1 LINQQKVGE
10 CALCPDLAA
19 GPTLID
25 SPPAESFIGA
35 MSADQPSWLG
45 QPHAVPVQMDMEA
58 QQQQQ
63 QQQQQ
68 HQTAQPS
75 TAYRRC
81 VKITF
86 FCINMGFMVMESA
99 AGVLGIG
106 SAQGISDSSTVIV
119 GLYMFLFAVI
129 LGLYEVI
136 QVWPVNAVDTFYKK
150 NFGFLYRMAGKCIF
164 LVFMAVLCFG
174 LVTPNTSN
182 ASSTNSISTGTTTT
196 PLPANLNIQTQA
208 QQLAVGTGVLVSLWG
223 IIQYIVWWKLPWFF
237 DEKTQYRP

>member
-1 LINQQKVGE
+1 M
-10 CALCPDLAA
+10 A
-19 GPTLID
+19 
-25 SPPAESFIGA
+25 
-35 MSADQPSWLG
+35 
-45 QPHAVPVQMDMEA
+45 PVQVDTEA

-68 HQTAQPS
+68 TQQPS

-86 FCINMGFMVMESA
+86 FCINEGFMIMEAA

-136 QVWPVNAVDTFYKK
+136 QVWPVTAVDTFYKK
-150 NFGFLYRMAGKCIF
+150 NFGFLYKMAGKCGF

-182 ASSTNSISTGTTTT
+182 STSTSSSSSRCTFVAYISPPTKLISHPFYPAYLTPRASWAHTVRA
-196 PLPANLNIQTQA
+196 PPAYPRT
-208 QQLAVGTGVLVSLWG
+208 S
-223 IIQYIVWWKLPWFF
+223 KF
-237 DEKTQYRP
+237 KHRPSSWPSGPACW